1 MQREPGA
8 VLLMNQVNN
17 QTTIR
22 FEINQKIKLESGRTF
37 ELTNITLRIEEK
49 EGQNA
54 VAHLDIVNGF
64 VVD

>member
-1 MQREPGA
+1 
-8 VLLMNQVNN
+8 MNQVNN